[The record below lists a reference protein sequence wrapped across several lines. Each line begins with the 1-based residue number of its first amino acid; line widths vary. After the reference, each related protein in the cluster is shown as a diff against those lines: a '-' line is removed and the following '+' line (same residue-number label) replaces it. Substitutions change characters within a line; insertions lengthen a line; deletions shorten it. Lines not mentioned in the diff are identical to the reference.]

1 MKKLISVI
9 ALVSLLLLVPVV
21 VWVAKPADLHSAL
34 VIENNAD
41 TVAAASERQDRGAGY
56 VFDYHKIRPTYT
68 SSKDMDYSIDEL
80 KDFDAVYLTTE
91 DGYRLSLA
99 EWNKVEVNIGQN
111 DPSLLVAEYGAI
123 QNAESGELAE
133 YIARAIG
140 VKPTGWSGKY
150 VDELSQ
156 PGDSD
161 IPDRVVA
168 SVGEWQYSGPGLVL
182 NNSLEG
188 KTIVFELGPDAQKGG
203 VGLTRTDKAQ
213 ELGYKGTSA
222 LYDGWFDVI
231 EVATGTDALYNF
243 DLRLTEE
250 QRQQLQ
256 ASGLPDVM
264 PAVTLDR
271 DATSDRVYLTGH
283 FSQVEDI
290 PQVFQY
296 EGIHHLY
303 AFLQRFS
310 SSNFYWGAFFPILNQ
325 TIKTHAR
332 LSKPVLE
339 DKRETGQEPASGVT
353 YPARVG
359 KTNDRIEVNIDGTFT
374 PMTVKGVNLGM
385 AKPGY
390 FPGEASITED
400 EYYTWFEEIGAMNA
414 NTVRVYTLHPPGF
427 YRALAKY
434 NSSHEAEIYVLHG
447 VWINEEWITGDSDA
461 YHDEALHG
469 FQREIQQVV
478 DAMHGNAL
486 VEHVPG
492 HASGAYAADISD
504 YVIGWVLGTE
514 WDPFMVLGTN
524 EKHRDVG
531 QFDGDYF
538 YTDGAS
544 PFEHWLAEQMEFT
557 TNYEVSRYEKARPMS
572 FTNWVT
578 TDILEHPS
586 DTSGQEDIAEVNP
599 NHIHTRGAMDEIG
612 QFASYHVYPYY
623 PDFIRMDQKYAN
635 ATDWRGESNQ
645 YYAYLQELRAAHTM
659 PVLVAEFGI
668 PASRGRT
675 HTGPNDMHQGMES
688 EQEQGEHLTHMY
700 EDILHAGYLGGIVF
714 TWQDEWFKRTWNT
727 MDFDNPERRAFWSNA
742 QTSEQEFGLLSF
754 DTMKVK
760 VDGDVSDWETAPI
773 YSADHSEDPIRDV
786 YVDHDERYLYYRF
799 DLAPGAAENGG
810 YPVALVDTIGGQ
822 GNERVN
828 SLGVDSPVSADFMLS
843 MKPGKSQLL
852 VNPYYD
858 LHSYFYGYLGGL
870 VPYSENLS
878 DSSTGEFVPIR
889 YALNKQT
896 LNAETGEL
904 EPFDEYEAGALR
916 EGNGNPDV
924 DNYNSLADYAWS
936 TDKTKL
942 EVRIPW
948 LLMNF
953 RDPSQRE
960 VTSDLWVNQ
969 SIYKSEFVDDIELSF
984 VFVDGDGG
992 DEVLQQ
998 ATAPVRYTWD
1008 KWDRFETEHRLK
1020 KSYFILKSFYATV
1033 E

>member
-1 MKKLISVI
+1 MKKLISAI

-21 VWVAKPADLHSAL
+21 VWVAKPADLHTAL
-34 VIENNAD
+34 VIENNAG
-41 TVAAASERQDRGAGY
+41 TAAAASERQDRGAGY
-56 VFDYHKIRPTYT
+56 VFNYRKIRPTYT

-99 EWNKVEVNIGQN
+99 EWNKVAVNIGQN
-111 DPSLLVAEYGAI
+111 DPSLLVAEYGVI

-133 YIARAIG
+133 YIARDIG

-150 VDELSQ
+150 VDDLAQ
-156 PGDSD
+156 PGDSG

-168 SVGEWQYSGPGLVL
+168 SAGGWQYSGPGLVL
-182 NNSLEG
+182 NNSREA
-188 KTIVFELGPDAQKGG
+188 KTIVLELGSKARKGG
-203 VGLTRTDKAQ
+203 VGLARTDKAR
-213 ELGYKGTSA
+213 ELGYKDISA

-231 EVATGTDALYNF
+231 EPAAGTDTLYNF
-243 DLRLTEE
+243 DLRLSDD
-250 QRQQLQ
+250 QLQQLQ
-256 ASGLPDVM
+256 ASGLPGVM

-271 DATSDRVYLTGH
+271 DATSDRMYLCGR
-283 FSQVEDI
+283 FSEVEGV

-296 EGIHHLY
+296 EGIQHLY
-303 AFLQRFS
+303 GFLQRFS
-310 SSNFYWGAFFPILNQ
+310 SSNFYWSAFFPIFNH
-325 TIKTHAR
+325 TIKEHAR
-332 LSKPVLE
+332 SSKSMLE
-339 DKRETGQEPASGVT
+339 AKQKAEQEPTAGVA

-359 KTNDRIEVNIDGTFT
+359 KTNDRIEVNIDGKFT
-374 PMTVKGVNLGM
+374 PLTIKGVNMGM
-385 AKPGY
+385 AKPGH
-390 FPGEASITED
+390 FPGEAAITED
-400 EYYTWFEEIGAMNA
+400 EYYAWFEEIGAMNA

-434 NSSHEAEIYVLHG
+434 NASHAAKIYVLHG

-469 FQREIQQVV
+469 FQNEIQHVV

-492 HASGAYAADISD
+492 HSSGAYAADISD

-524 EKHRDVG
+524 EKHQDVG

-538 YTDGAS
+538 YTDEAS

-557 TNYEVSRYEKARPMS
+557 TNYEVSRYEETRPIS

-578 TDILEHPS
+578 TDILNHPS
-586 DTSGQEDIAEVNP
+586 DSSNQEDIAEVNP
-599 NHIHTRGAMDEIG
+599 NHIHTRGVMEEIG

-623 PDFIRMDQKYAN
+623 PEFIRMDQKYAN
-635 ATDWRGESNQ
+635 SKDWRGEPNP

-688 EQEQGEHLTHMY
+688 EQEQGEHLVHMY
-700 EDILHAGYLGGIVF
+700 EDILHAGYLGGLVF

-727 MDFDNPERRAFWSNA
+727 MDFDNPSRRAFWSNA
-742 QTSEQEFGLLSF
+742 QTSEQQFGLLSF
-754 DTMKVK
+754 DTLKVK
-760 VDGDVSDWETAPI
+760 VDGDVSEWEADPI
-773 YSADHSEDPIRDV
+773 YSADNAEDPIRNV
-786 YVDHDERYLYYRF
+786 YIDHDERYLYYRF
-799 DLAPGAAENGG
+799 DLAPGAHENGG

-822 GNERVN
+822 GNEHVN
-828 SLGVDSPVSADFMLS
+828 NLGVDSPVPADFMLS

-858 LHSYFYGYLGGL
+858 MHAYLYGYFQKSI
-870 VPYSENLS
+870 PYSENIFL
-878 DSSTGEFVPIR
+878 SSTGEFVPIR
-889 YALNKQT
+889 YVLN
-896 LNAETGEL
+896 NEMRNRETGEL
-904 EPFDEYEAGALR
+904 IPFEEYETGALR
-916 EGNGNPDV
+916 EGNGNPNA
-924 DNYNSLADYAWS
+924 DNYDSLADYAWS
-936 TDKTKL
+936 ADKSKL

-948 LLMNF
+948 LLLNF

-960 VTSDLWVNQ
+960 VTSDLWGNR
-969 SIYKSEFVDDIELSF
+969 SIYESEFVDDIGLSF
-984 VFVDGDGG
+984 VFAGGGSG

-998 ATAPVRYTWD
+998 ATKPVRYTWD
-1008 KWDRFETEHRLK
+1008 KWDRFETSHRLK
-1020 KSYFILKSFYATV
+1020 KSYFILQSFYDTV